1 MRTWLM
7 RSGEK
12 RYEKVKPGPGFLA
25 PVQGYCGVA
34 DAAGD
39 CLREG
44 GQSSLDGTEPSLSR
58 TRWITCP
65 PCLGFC
71 GRHHCPAVPMV
82 LRGRFHG
89 RKRWLH
95 GRIARFIG
103 GWLADFF
110 LFVLFC
116 ISFVFIETR
125 DPEISEVSLNARL
138 PGGKL
143 ASPLLGNGSGVRDG
157 MEHWDRLATLR
168 RFLGPGT

>member
-82 LRGRFHG
+82 LPGTFSWAKKVVAWANRSIH
-89 RKRWLH
+89 RWL
-95 GRIARFIG
+95 AG
-103 GWLADFF
+103 GFFSF
-110 LFVLFC
+110 LFFSAFHLF
-116 ISFVFIETR
+116 
-125 DPEISEVSLNARL
+125 SLRL
-138 PGGKL
+138 
-143 ASPLLGNGSGVRDG
+143 VI
-157 MEHWDRLATLR
+157 LR
-168 RFLGPGT
+168 FPSQPQC